1 MVLSIIGKIACQIL
15 SILLRE
21 KSTIGD
27 SDGMVPSCQDL
38 FCTVPKFDFNLTIKK
53 LLIDQRPYK
62 SNSNYKSN
70 IIGGS

>member
-38 FCTVPKFDFNLTIKK
+38 FCTVPKFDFNLTIMEWEKVFSSTEFN
-53 LLIDQRPYK
+53 LF
-62 SNSNYKSN
+62 
-70 IIGGS
+70 